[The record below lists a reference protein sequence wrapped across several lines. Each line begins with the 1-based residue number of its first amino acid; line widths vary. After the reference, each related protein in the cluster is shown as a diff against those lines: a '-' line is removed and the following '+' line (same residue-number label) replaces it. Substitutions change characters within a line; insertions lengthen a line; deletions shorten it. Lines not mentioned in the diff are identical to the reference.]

1 VLVVAL
7 AWIIQLARPPTEDLT
22 TQRREEPT
30 IQARED
36 LTTQPREEPT
46 IQAREEPTTQPREDP
61 IIQPREEQTIPP
73 MGQEKTTTWLLAA
86 IILSLVGK
94 SSRRKRPKLT

>member
-1 VLVVAL
+1 MAGKEKATPRPHRLPLHHRHKVLVVAL

-73 MGQEKTTTWLLAA
+73 MGQEKTTT
-86 IILSLVGK
+86 
-94 SSRRKRPKLT
+94 